1 MDGSIETRVF
11 EWDQESSSEIR
22 KDEQNT
28 FWFCKHHLC
37 CDVPSRYELSNA
49 DYYYYYFD
57 WPNVEATI
65 SLKFVEYLMV
75 SQAIFV
81 LRRSYLV
88 RVIKRSLILSS
99 FRLTRR
105 RGNCQFKVF
114 FIVCWNVKRKKRGLY
129 FLISSV
135 KSCQILTKT
144 TLLIWNSFKYKM
156 KYANM

>member
-28 FWFCKHHLC
+28 FWFRKHHLC

-114 FIVCWNVKRKKRGLY
+114 SSFVGTSNEKKGG
-129 FLISSV
+129 F
-135 KSCQILTKT
+135 T
-144 TLLIWNSFKYKM
+144 F
-156 KYANM
+156 